1 MPVVIVFST
10 LGFAIVVA
18 HTLEV
23 TTLRG
28 RGLFFSSFFLFS
40 PSPSFSLFAVS
51 CRLPWYGGVSGL
63 SLHRSRC
70 ETLCE
75 FVGISQKILF
85 GLDVPQTFVAC
96 TDLG

>member
-10 LGFAIVVA
+10 LGFAIVVV

-23 TTLRG
+23 TALRV
-28 RGLFFSSFFLFS
+28 RGLFFSSFSSF
-40 PSPSFSLFAVS
+40 PPFSLLAVS
-51 CRLPWYGGVSGL
+51 CPLPWYGGVSGL